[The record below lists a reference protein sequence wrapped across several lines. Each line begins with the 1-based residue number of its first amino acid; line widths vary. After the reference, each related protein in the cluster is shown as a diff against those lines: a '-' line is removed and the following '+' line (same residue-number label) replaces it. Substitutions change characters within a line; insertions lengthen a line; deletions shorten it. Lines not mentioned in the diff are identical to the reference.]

1 MDSSNIYIIDGTT
14 VLGKGVTV
22 ENYLL
27 WNSLPK
33 SRKNIREFRKIS
45 SLKFKMGDIK
55 ESNFKLNENHS
66 VNNTTRIC
74 MSKAI
79 LTPKA
84 KMSLKKLI
92 SAGKMSM
99 GKFHHH
105 ETGGGLVGRKV
116 KKVWNIDVIPSSFM
130 KGEGDGTNVPKGGK
144 LALGYANFHTHPR
157 GEYKKQKV
165 KYAWP
170 SGDDY
175 LSIMEKMYKERTV
188 LHIVATVEGIY
199 AISLSPKLN
208 DVSKKNLETLF
219 KSKAPLKYKRELPD
233 ITNPKSSP
241 SKYLKDVRG
250 MKNPI
255 YTVEYRPWGKI
266 STPFKFYFPPDKKG
280 GCEN

>member
-14 VLGKGVTV
+14 VLVRHVTIG
-22 ENYLL
+22 NYLL
-27 WNSLPK
+27 WHSLPK
-33 SRKNIREFRKIS
+33 NRKNIREFRKIS
-45 SLKFKMGDIK
+45 SLKFKMGDI
-55 ESNFKLNENHS
+55 EELSFKLNESQS

-92 SAGKMSM
+92 SAGEMSM

-116 KKVWNIDVIPSSFM
+116 KGVWNIDVTPSSFM

-144 LALGYANFHTHPR
+144 LALGYANFHTHPK
-157 GEYKKQKV
+157 GEYEKQKV

-188 LHIVATVEGIY
+188 LHIVATMEGIY
-199 AISLSPKLN
+199 AISLSPKLK
-208 DVSKKNLETLF
+208 DASKKNLETLF

-233 ITNPKSSP
+233 ITNSKSRP
-241 SKYLKDVRG
+241 SKYLKDIRG

-255 YTVEYRPWGKI
+255 YTVEYRSWKNN
-266 STPFKFYFPPDKKG
+266 TPFKFYFPPNKEGD
-280 GCEN
+280 CEN